1 MANKKIL
8 IVDDNIDLLSSLNIR
23 LKASGYDVVFAI
35 DGVSATSV
43 ARKDK
48 PDLII
53 LDIGLPAGDGFI
65 VMARL
70 KRIIPLAP
78 IPIIV
83 LTARDSLTTK
93 ERALQAG
100 AKMFFQKPVDN
111 DVLLAGIR
119 ETLGEQDRLPGT

>member
-70 KRIIPLAP
+70 KHIIPLAP

-93 ERALQAG
+93 ERALQSG
-100 AKMFFQKPVDN
+100 AKMFFQKPIDN

-119 ETLGEQDRLPGT
+119 ETLGE